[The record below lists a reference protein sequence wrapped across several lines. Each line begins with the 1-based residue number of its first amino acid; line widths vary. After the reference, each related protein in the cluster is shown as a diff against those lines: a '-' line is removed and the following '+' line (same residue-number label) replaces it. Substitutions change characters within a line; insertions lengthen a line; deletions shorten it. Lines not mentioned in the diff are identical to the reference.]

1 MLLEKF
7 FKLKKN
13 NTDVK
18 TEVLAGIT
26 TFVSMVYIISLN
38 PNILSAFEINTP
50 LWNGIFLATCISAFL
65 GTMLVGL
72 LANKPLAMAPGMGS
86 NSYFAIVTASTA
98 AMLGISY
105 TEAYQAGLVI
115 ILLEGI
121 LFVILTIIRVR
132 EKIIDAIPEC
142 IRISIAP
149 AIGIFLMFIALKSNV
164 TIFSDSGGPFY
175 MGDDFF
181 GAINTVVAREKLG
194 SAFPEMYLSVITML
208 AGFFTIAV
216 LAYRR
221 IPGCIPLGILA
232 ASIIYWSGAY
242 LCGRD
247 PFASLQNAS
256 WLPLFNDFF
265 STTFFRF
272 DFDCFMKIGL
282 DTALLLI
289 VTFCVVDLFDTV
301 GTLIGTS
308 SKTNLLNEKLQMKK
322 ALLSD
327 AVATVV
333 GGTLGTSTVTTFA
346 ESNAGIAAGG
356 RTGLTSAVIA
366 ILFLFCM
373 FLAPAVALIPAPA
386 TSAALLYVGILMFR
400 DIKRINFD
408 DLTEF
413 APAMIMIVLMPASHS
428 IGHAI
433 GLGLISYAVI
443 KLFCG
448 KSREVSLLTYTVS
461 ILFLIKFFLLF

>member
-1 MLLEKF
+1 M
-7 FKLKKN
+7 
-13 NTDVK
+13 
-18 TEVLAGIT
+18 
-26 TFVSMVYIISLN
+26 
-38 PNILSAFEINTP
+38 
-50 LWNGIFLATCISAFL
+50 
-65 GTMLVGL
+65 
-72 LANKPLAMAPGMGS
+72 
-86 NSYFAIVTASTA
+86 
-98 AMLGISY
+98 
-105 TEAYQAGLVI
+105 
-115 ILLEGI
+115 
-121 LFVILTIIRVR
+121 
-132 EKIIDAIPEC
+132 
-142 IRISIAP
+142 
-149 AIGIFLMFIALKSNV
+149 
-164 TIFSDSGGPFY
+164 
-175 MGDDFF
+175 
-181 GAINTVVAREKLG
+181 
-194 SAFPEMYLSVITML
+194 
-208 AGFFTIAV
+208 
-216 LAYRR
+216 
-221 IPGCIPLGILA
+221 
-232 ASIIYWSGAY
+232 
-242 LCGRD
+242 
-247 PFASLQNAS
+247 
-256 WLPLFNDFF
+256 
-265 STTFFRF
+265 
-272 DFDCFMKIGL
+272 
-282 DTALLLI
+282 
-289 VTFCVVDLFDTV
+289 DLFDTV

>member
-1 MLLEKF
+1 
-7 FKLKKN
+7 
-13 NTDVK
+13 
-18 TEVLAGIT
+18 
-26 TFVSMVYIISLN
+26 
-38 PNILSAFEINTP
+38 
-50 LWNGIFLATCISAFL
+50 
-65 GTMLVGL
+65 
-72 LANKPLAMAPGMGS
+72 
-86 NSYFAIVTASTA
+86 
-98 AMLGISY
+98 
-105 TEAYQAGLVI
+105 
-115 ILLEGI
+115 
-121 LFVILTIIRVR
+121 
-132 EKIIDAIPEC
+132 
-142 IRISIAP
+142 
-149 AIGIFLMFIALKSNV
+149 
-164 TIFSDSGGPFY
+164 
-175 MGDDFF
+175 
-181 GAINTVVAREKLG
+181 
-194 SAFPEMYLSVITML
+194 MYLSVITML

-256 WLPLFNDFF
+256 WLPPFNDFF